1 MSKQA
6 ERIYRSLRGLE
17 KTASTSRVLNLAAL
31 AVKYAGD
38 LEYSKEPLFN
48 ANNLGAAVIIKHRLR
63 LPELDDFDDPIR
75 TATKLIIPFDRAN
88 LALGGR
94 ALFVGE
100 RNWMERLAELR
111 GSVDGLLRDSEVL
124 LAIDELPSLDPF
136 LLREH
141 LKRRGYSISP
151 SHFEIS
157 QGDSDRMQKFVG
169 SEIAR
174 LIQLAY
180 NDEGVGASNITKLV
194 EALLSSKTD
203 ERLEPLRLT
212 LRLEGEAYREGIF
225 SWKGFLYYK
234 WVLNTLW
241 PNLKEVLQELA
252 KVRVVGPRDTQFLA
266 AIEDMRARLREAMQ
280 SQVRGV
286 MSYLKMYD
294 SVFEKLT
301 GEGNATAFRDFLLES
316 PDMFMALGEGAGTMS
331 HIATFWRYRFPKG
344 TPLTASM
351 GELFDILQDFESS
364 LGSEPHLSQAA

>member
-344 TPLTASM
+344 KPLTASM